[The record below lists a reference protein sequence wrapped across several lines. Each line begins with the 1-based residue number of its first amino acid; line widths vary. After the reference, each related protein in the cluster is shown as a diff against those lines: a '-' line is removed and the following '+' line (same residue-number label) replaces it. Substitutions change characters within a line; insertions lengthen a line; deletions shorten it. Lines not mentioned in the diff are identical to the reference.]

1 MIQKLDVFEFVS
13 YEIQPDKKT
22 INFNYRTRDLYLTEK
37 IILPSPIPSSVNSV
51 LLKNIL
57 DNLHLILGISYFK
70 IYCPKEIVIP
80 YYLSKAQADFWN
92 TVYTKG
98 LGEFFYKN
106 KIDFRGLINFP
117 YFDVLNTQPIQLASA
132 CLPAGRLDEAKKNKF
147 LVGIGGGKDSIV
159 SVEILKEQKKEISG
173 FILDSQD
180 NPPLVQT
187 DVAKTMEINYLIVK
201 RQLDLQLFD
210 LKSPYNGHIPITAIY
225 SFIAL
230 LLAVIYNYSSIIIP
244 NGKSANFGN
253 VNYLGVEINHQW
265 SKSEEFEKLFQEY
278 VSQYITSSIN
288 LYSNLRPYSEVKIAK
303 MFSSHKKY
311 FPVFLSCNR
320 NFKIKTNVNQKRWC
334 GECAKCA
341 FVFIVLAANLPKE
354 EVVKIFDKN
363 LLNDSKLI
371 PLYQDLIG
379 KGKMKPFDCV
389 GTFEESI
396 KAFEMIKN
404 KGEFTD
410 DIVMKTI

>member
-1 MIQKLDVFEFVS
+1 MIQKDDVFKFVS

-22 INFNYRTRDLYLTEK
+22 VDFNYKTKSLYFTEK
-37 IILPSPIPSSVNSV
+37 IILPSPIPFSVNSV
-51 LLKNIL
+51 LLKNVL
-57 DNLHLILGISYFK
+57 DNLHLILGITYFK
-70 IYCPKEIVIP
+70 MFCPKKITLP
-80 YYLSKAQADFWN
+80 YALSKAQADFWN

-117 YFDVLNTQPIQLASA
+117 YIDTPPVQL
-132 CLPAGRLDEAKKNKF
+132 RQLDEAKKNRF

-159 SVEILKEQKKEISG
+159 SVEILKEQKKEIAG
-173 FILDSQD
+173 FILDSQ
-180 NPPLVQT
+180 NIPPQIQI
-187 DVAKTMEINYLIVK
+187 DVAKIMEINYLIVK
-201 RQLDLQLFD
+201 RQLDFQLFD
-210 LKSPYNGHIPITAIY
+210 LKSAYNGHIPITAIY

-288 LYSNLRPYSEVKIAK
+288 LCSNLRPYSEMEIAK

-311 FPVFLSCNR
+311 FPVFSSCNK

-341 FVFIVLAANLPKE
+341 FVFIILAAYLSKD

-363 LLNDSKLI
+363 LLDDPQLI
-371 PLYQDLIG
+371 PLFQDLIG

-396 KAFEMIKN
+396 EAFEMIKS
-404 KGEFTD
+404 KGEFD
-410 DIVMKTI
+410 VSKIL

>member
-1 MIQKLDVFEFVS
+1 MTQNSHVFEFVS

-22 INFNYRTRDLYLTEK
+22 IDFKYRTSGLDLAEK
-37 IILPSPIPSSVNSV
+37 IILPREITSSVKNELVNKV
-51 LLKNIL
+51 LES
-57 DNLHLILGISYFK
+57 LHLILGITYFK
-70 IYCPKEIVIP
+70 MYCPKKIIIP

-106 KIDFRGLINFP
+106 KIDFRDLINFP
-117 YFDVLNTQPIQLASA
+117 FNEKTKTSPI
-132 CLPAGRLDEAKKNKF
+132 DEKRKDRT
-147 LVGIGGGKDSIV
+147 LIGIGGGKDSIV
-159 SVEILKEQKKEISG
+159 SVEILIEQKKEITG
-173 FILDSQD
+173 FILDAQD
-180 NPPLVQT
+180 KPPLVQT
-187 DVAKTMEINYLIVK
+187 NVAKMMNIDYFIVK
-201 RQLDLQLFD
+201 RQLDHKLFSQ
-210 LKSPYNGHIPITAIY
+210 KPVYNGHIPITAIY

-230 LLAVIYNYSSIIIP
+230 LLAIIYDYSSIIIP

-278 VSQYITSSIN
+278 VQQDITPNIDFS
-288 LYSNLRPYSEVKIAK
+288 SNLRPYSEMEIAK

-311 FPVFLSCNR
+311 FPVFSSCNR
-320 NFKIKTNVNQKRWC
+320 NFKIKGNVNQKRWC
-334 GECAKCA
+334 GECPKCA
-341 FVFIVLAANLPKE
+341 FVFIILSANLPKE

-379 KGKMKPFDCV
+379 KGKIKPFDCV
-389 GTFEESI
+389 GTFEESREAMEI
-396 KAFEMIKN
+396 IKN
-404 KGEFTD
+404 KGEFN
-410 DIVMKTI
+410 VSKTI